1 MESEGLKGG
10 FIPESS
16 NIEVRGDL
24 GELFQGMIE
33 LLWVG
38 FKKDSME
45 GSRVGQFQ
53 QETVEGEGCW
63 VDTFNYDKILY
74 DFARQWYSTWEN

>member
-1 MESEGLKGG
+1 
-10 FIPESS
+10 
-16 NIEVRGDL
+16 
-24 GELFQGMIE
+24 MIE